1 MLVYQ
6 LAGRLAEL
14 LLVGQSALLSH
25 LAVWLPDQPGHF
37 GGTARPFL
45 GACTIGPAFVSG
57 VLREFRLGVR
67 YFTLRFRRDIRAL
80 LLRAFVVRCVLL
92 EFLEQSTNR
101 LVVHPLQAGQRQ
113 RRAVTDREKHD
124 GVALRRRLQ
133 LVVEQTFIHDADV
146 LGREVGKVH
155 GNGHPHAPAPLPDP
169 RLRTGQEVQH
179 AVDTPVGNDFA
190 AEARR
195 LEHVEGT
202 GDSVPG
208 VATARCKE
216 LAAVCSDRKVGV
228 VRPIVHQ
235 LEEGKNARPRPED
248 LAHGLSAR
256 IAAFQLV
263 EETVQAVAL
272 VIDGV
277 VPRKQVA

>member
-1 MLVYQ
+1 M
-6 LAGRLAEL
+6 
-14 LLVGQSALLSH
+14 
-25 LAVWLPDQPGHF
+25 P
-37 GGTARPFL
+37 
-45 GACTIGPAFVSG
+45 
-57 VLREFRLGVR
+57 
-67 YFTLRFRRDIRAL
+67 
-80 LLRAFVVRCVLL
+80 
-92 EFLEQSTNR
+92 
-101 LVVHPLQAGQRQ
+101 
-113 RRAVTDREKHD
+113 
-124 GVALRRRLQ
+124 
-133 LVVEQTFIHDADV
+133 
-146 LGREVGKVH
+146 
-155 GNGHPHAPAPLPDP
+155 
-169 RLRTGQEVQH
+169 
-179 AVDTPVGNDFA
+179 VDTPVGNDFA

-248 LAHGLSAR
+248 LAHGFSAR

-272 VIDGV
+272 VIHGV
-277 VPRKQVA
+277 VPGEQVA